1 MLSVVYSRTYCGR
14 WYARGSAQ
22 LQNCKK
28 EIRAKALKN
37 KGYGLDVCASFPSLL
52 SGLTTEVVRRRGA
65 TCSVDEIRAMV
76 RDTKAWRA
84 EVAKQL
90 GVTAARVK
98 KGVNALM
105 FGKSSSNWKRSEGIP
120 DHVRSPLLS
129 RLEREIKE
137 ARVLIVDDEVKHG
150 RATYGDKPTK
160 TLSRAVEK
168 VEEELMA
175 MLISS
180 LRRGGWETTSLIHD
194 EVTIRDSFRF
204 SNTNDEMQSLTATTN
219 LSLRNFE
226 DSRGW
231 PPGSLRIEIQK
242 L

>member
-1 MLSVVYSRTYCGR
+1 
-14 WYARGSAQ
+14 
-22 LQNCKK
+22 
-28 EIRAKALKN
+28 
-37 KGYGLDVCASFPSLL
+37 
-52 SGLTTEVVRRRGA
+52 
-65 TCSVDEIRAMV
+65 
-76 RDTKAWRA
+76 
-84 EVAKQL
+84 
-90 GVTAARVK
+90 
-98 KGVNALM
+98 M

-150 RATYGDKPTK
+150 RATYGDKPTR